1 MCSCLDHLSCWQESP
16 HDNKIDCSFPYMC
29 SSDMDGSFYQQGP
42 LELFVASK
50 AESSLA
56 TNTSLVGLQPSQEPF
71 VNLFQDE
78 ESVDISA
85 LVEACGKS
93 SPKFTG
99 SASGGSLSS
108 AGFLEGSEAAFPFDT
123 ILNPLSMYGTEN
135 SIANNTPMDLSQS
148 ITFSMPQTAVVTID
162 TLVATSPAPGKTP
175 KKSRGGSLRKK
186 GMDKTSTEYREKR
199 NRNNVAVRK
208 SRSKSKVKSH
218 ETEQRVKELE
228 DENSHLQNRITL
240 LTKELNVLKSLFTS
254 AGVPQPGPEC
264 VSKECTSE

>member
-1 MCSCLDHLSCWQESP
+1 
-16 HDNKIDCSFPYMC
+16 
-29 SSDMDGSFYQQGP
+29 MDGSFYAQGP

-56 TNTSLVGLQPSQEPF
+56 TTTSSATLQPSQEPF

-93 SPKFTG
+93 SPKYTG

-123 ILNPLSMYGTEN
+123 ILNPLNMYGTEN
-135 SIANNTPMDLSQS
+135 GLGSNTSMDLPHSM
-148 ITFSMPQTAVVTID
+148 TFSMPPQTAVVTID
-162 TLVATSPAPGKTP
+162 TLEGTSSAPGKAP
-175 KKSRGGSLRKK
+175 KKGRGGSQRKK
-186 GMDKTSTEYREKR
+186 YLDRNSVEYREKR
-199 NRNNVAVRK
+199 DRNNMAVRK
-208 SRSKSKVKSH
+208 SRNKSKLRIQ
-218 ETEQRVKELE
+218 ETEMRVKELE
-228 DENSHLQNRITL
+228 DENSQLQNRITL

-254 AGVPQPGPEC
+254 AGVPQPGPELDMG
-264 VSKECTSE
+264 KESTSE